1 MPAPP
6 SPADANSCVV
16 VSTLNAQQVSERK
29 LMEAQELGDVIDVEG
44 TRRHFD
50 TPMAK
55 HTRKML
61 ETGALA
67 DMTVTLQRKTWK
79 LHRMQLAVGCTFF
92 ADRLNANGASASAS
106 ADRVELD
113 KDCVPGGKSAFDAC
127 VKHMYMHEAVEKTI
141 KVDELPALAAA
152 ASVLGVDEGALEAQ
166 VLSELKERLKSA
178 SWKDTALVLAAALET
193 RVRELAPACAS
204 VASDRIVSLVMD
216 GSSASEKVD
225 GVDLPSVLVQMG
237 DVAHELLDKPKWEN
251 KPSCRSWWALTI
263 LTYSSSDKLV
273 AWATSGRLE
282 AISKMICVKDAKAS
296 LWECITRVLDCASDD
311 AKQVAFHNKKGKK
324 RKLDDYKWDGAL
336 QSLIDL
342 GAESIM
348 LKCEPSA
355 DSIPV
360 EAVLAMERRARAK
373 SDSRLSEVETR
384 LATSQGEV
392 SKLKDDLSGVETRLA
407 TSQGEVRKLKGELSS
422 QKRGKTL
429 AETKLGRAES
439 KVNRLTTIT
448 VNALTKD
455 ASTGLPMY
463 WTMQCESGL
472 PWEFCV
478 EEEDD
483 HVALYVKPL
492 INWSDFEEAAVKAR
506 VTLSSPMAC
515 RGTSEHTFTHEWK
528 TDNYEGYGPSKFFPK
543 NVLSDPR
550 CATTFFRATVE
561 VLLD

>member
-6 SPADANSCVV
+6 SPPEGDDSVLV
-16 VSTLNAQQVSERK
+16 VSALNAKQVSERK
-29 LMEAQELGDVIDVEG
+29 LMEAHERGDVVDVEG

-50 TPMAK
+50 ILAK

-67 DMTVTLQRKTWK
+67 DVTVTLQRKTWK

-92 ADRLNANGASASAS
+92 ADRLNAKGASASAS

-141 KVDELPALAAA
+141 KADELPALAAA

-178 SWKDTALVLAAALET
+178 SWKDTALVLASASET

-204 VASDRIVSLVMD
+204 VASGRIVSLVMD

-237 DVAHELLDKPKWEN
+237 DAAHELLDKPKWNN
-251 KPSCRSWWALTI
+251 KPSRRSWWALTI

-296 LWECITRVLDCASDD
+296 LWECIARVFDCASDD
-311 AKQVAFHNKKGKK
+311 AKQAAFHNKKGKK

-342 GAESIM
+342 GAESIL

-360 EAVLAMERRARAK
+360 EAVLAMERKARAK
-373 SDSRLSEVETR
+373 LESRLSGVETR

-392 SKLKDDLSGVETRLA
+392 SKLKVDLSSKSHGRLIA
-407 TSQGEVRKLKGELSS
+407 ELKLD
-422 QKRGKTL
+422 
-429 AETKLGRAES
+429 RAES
-439 KVNRLTTIT
+439 KVESLTTTTI
-448 VNALTKD
+448 NAILPKP
-455 ASTGLPMY
+455 ASRRLPISWY
-463 WTMQCESGL
+463 QQCKSGL
-472 PWEFCV
+472 PWKFNVQEHA
-478 EEEDD
+478 DN
-483 HVALYVKPL
+483 HVGLYVKPL
-492 INWSDFEEAAVKAR
+492 IQSSGSENVVVKAR
-506 VTLSSPMAC
+506 VSVSSPMAC
-515 RGTSEHTFTHEWK
+515 NGTSAQSI
-528 TDNYEGYGPSKFFPK
+528 Y
-543 NVLSDPR
+543 V
-550 CATTFFRATVE
+550 
-561 VLLD
+561 

>member
-6 SPADANSCVV
+6 SPPEGDDSVLV
-16 VSTLNAQQVSERK
+16 VSALNAQQVSERK
-29 LMEAQELGDVIDVEG
+29 LMEAHERGDVIDVEG

-50 TPMAK
+50 ILAK

-67 DMTVTLQRKTWK
+67 DVTVTLQRKTWK

-92 ADRLNANGASASAS
+92 ADRLNAKGASASAS

-141 KVDELPALAAA
+141 KADELPALAAA

-178 SWKDTALVLAAALET
+178 SWKDTALVLAAASET

-237 DVAHELLDKPKWEN
+237 DAAHELLDKPKWEN
-251 KPSCRSWWALTI
+251 KPSRRSWWALTI

-282 AISKMICVKDAKAS
+282 AISKMLCVKDAKAS
-296 LWECITRVLDCASDD
+296 LWECITRVIDCASDD
-311 AKQVAFHNKKGKK
+311 AKQAAFHNKKGKK

-342 GAESIM
+342 GAESIL

-360 EAVLAMERRARAK
+360 EAVLAMERKARAK
-373 SDSRLSEVETR
+373 LESRLSGVETR
-384 LATSQGEV
+384 LAISQGEV
-392 SKLKDDLSGVETRLA
+392 SKLKDDLDSESDG
-407 TSQGEVRKLKGELSS
+407 KLI
-422 QKRGKTL
+422 
-429 AETKLGRAES
+429 AETELDRAEL
-439 KVNRLTTIT
+439 KVERLTTTTI
-448 VNALTKD
+448 NAIVGD
-455 ASTGLPMY
+455 VSAGLPRY
-463 WTMQCESGL
+463 WRKQCKSGL
-472 PWEFCV
+472 PWEIYAKYL
-478 EEEDD
+478 DD
-483 HVALYVKPL
+483 NHVGLFVKPL
-492 INWSDFEEAAVKAR
+492 IQSPSSEEVAVKAR
-506 VTLSSPMAC
+506 VSLSSPMAC
-515 RGTSEHTFTHEWK
+515 HGTSEQTFTYEWK
-528 TDNYEGYGPSKFFPK
+528 LDPHSEAQGRGFINFFPQ

-550 CATTFFRATVE
+550 CATSFFRATVE

>member
-6 SPADANSCVV
+6 SPPEGDDSVLV
-16 VSTLNAQQVSERK
+16 VSALNAQQVSERK
-29 LMEAQELGDVIDVEG
+29 LMEAHERGDVVDVEG

-50 TPMAK
+50 ILAK

-67 DMTVTLQRKTWK
+67 DVTVTLQRKTWK

-92 ADRLNANGASASAS
+92 ADRLNAKGASASAS

-141 KVDELPALAAA
+141 KADELPALAAA

-178 SWKDTALVLAAALET
+178 SWKDTALVLASASET

-204 VASDRIVSLVMD
+204 VASGRIVSLVMD

-237 DVAHELLDKPKWEN
+237 DAAHELLDKPKWEN
-251 KPSCRSWWALTI
+251 KPSRRSWWALTI

-311 AKQVAFHNKKGKK
+311 AKQAAFHNKKGKK

-342 GAESIM
+342 GAESIL

-373 SDSRLSEVETR
+373 LESRLSGVETR

-392 SKLKDDLSGVETRLA
+392 SKLKVDLSSE
-407 TSQGEVRKLKGELSS
+407 SHDKLI
-422 QKRGKTL
+422 
-429 AETKLGRAES
+429 AETELDRAEL
-439 KVNRLTTIT
+439 KVERLTTTTI
-448 VNALTKD
+448 NAIVGD
-455 ASTGLPMY
+455 ASEGLPRY
-463 WTMQCESGL
+463 WRKQCKSGL
-472 PWEFCV
+472 PWEFYAKFL
-478 EEEDD
+478 DD
-483 HVALYVKPL
+483 NHVALFVKPL
-492 INWSDFEEAAVKAR
+492 IHSSASENVAVKAR
-506 VTLSSPMAC
+506 VSVSSPMAC
-515 RGTSEHTFTHEWK
+515 DGTSEQVFTHEWK
-528 TDNYEGYGPSKFFPK
+528 LTKNSEAQGRGFPKFFPK
-543 NVLSDPR
+543 NVLSDAR
-550 CATTFFRATVE
+550 CATNFFRATIE